1 MERMW
6 MVRAE
11 GGTLYDLFRERS
23 AVAIGWTELAAKA
36 KPGMTRQQ
44 LIELYRKA
52 DPLAKPGTA
61 ISGASQVWRF
71 INEVKAGDWVVTY
84 SPANRT
90 YMIGKVTAASEYRSE
105 WADDGMALAR
115 TITWK
120 GNEVVRDVL
129 SQPTKNSL
137 GSTLTV
143 FLVPETATSELL
155 AAAAGKP
162 APSPVQDHIVD
173 EEIADPRKDVQEQA
187 QEAIKDLV
195 NQLEWDDMQEL
206 VAGILRAM
214 GYKTE
219 VSPPGPDRGKDIVA
233 SPDGFGFENPR
244 IVVEV
249 KHRKGKMGPN
259 EIRSFVGGRH
269 QDDRGLYVS
278 TGGFTQ
284 EARYEAERAKLRLAL
299 WTLDDLVRALTDNY
313 DKTDTETKRLVPLK
327 RMYWPA

>member
-11 GGTLYDLFRERS
+11 GGTLYDLFRERN

-71 INEVKAGDWVVTY
+71 INEVAVGDWVVTY

-90 YMIGKVTAASEYRSE
+90 YMIGKVKAASEYKPE

-120 GNEVVRDVL
+120 GNEVVRDAL

-162 APSPVQDHIVD
+162 APSPVQDQIVD
-173 EEIADPRKDVQEQA
+173 EEIADPRKDIEEQA
-187 QEAIKDLV
+187 HEAIKDLV

-214 GYKTE
+214 GYKTQ

-259 EIRSFVGGRH
+259 EIRSFAGGRH

-284 EARYEAERAKLRLAL
+284 EARYEAERAKLRLTL
-299 WTLDDLVRALTDNY
+299 WTLDDLVRALVDNY